1 MSRPDDRSLIA
12 LDDTD
17 IERSVDPDVVEFA
30 LVLSR
35 MVDSLQQQPDEM
47 RQALYELARYKLNDQ
62 LRHKHGKDFRTA
74 RATLESA
81 IEKVERFYSVHGEA
95 GKSLPKLSSAI
106 EHGEHGG
113 ARKTVPV
120 EPLPAARRPFDVASD
135 PKSALRRP
143 ASMAL
148 RLVALLGVVA
158 AAAIALQTVR
168 SLGTK
173 SDSRKA
179 EARIE
184 DPAATASIRQPQP
197 VPVSDSSTPKPEPL
211 LPSHFGA
218 FAVAE
223 GKLVELRV
231 LRGVVPDS
239 RVAISAAIRDDSET
253 VLPDGRLKFVVYRRD
268 PSGSA
273 PARAEVRV
281 IARVKQYP
289 AQPAKSDP
297 TGTQGDHWVVRNVS
311 FPFRIAPVQGAP
323 DMYEVE
329 SEALD
334 FTLAPG
340 RYALVWKGVGYDF
353 VVAGKASSKHCLEQV
368 AAVNGVFYSECR

>member
-1 MSRPDDRSLIA
+1 
-12 LDDTD
+12 
-17 IERSVDPDVVEFA
+17 
-30 LVLSR
+30 
-35 MVDSLQQQPDEM
+35 M

-62 LRHKHGKDFRTA
+62 LRGGRGKEFRTA

-95 GKSLPKLSSAI
+95 PKSLPKPSSAI
-106 EHGEHGG
+106 EHGERGG
-113 ARKTVPV
+113 VLKTVPI
-120 EPLPAARRPFDVASD
+120 EELPAARPQFDVAAG
-135 PKSALRRP
+135 PKSALKQP
-143 ASMAL
+143 ASMVL
-148 RLVALLGVVA
+148 RLVALLGVIA
-158 AAAIALQTVR
+158 AAAITLQGLR
-168 SLGTK
+168 SFGTR

-184 DPAATASIRQPQP
+184 SPAAANTTQQQQPT
-197 VPVSDSSTPKPEPL
+197 PVSDQSTRKPDPL

-223 GKLVELRV
+223 GRLVELRQ

-253 VLPDGRLKFVVYRRD
+253 VLPDGKLKFIVYRRD

-273 PARAEVRV
+273 PARGEVRV

-289 AQPAKSDP
+289 AQPAKGES
-297 TGTQGDHWVVRNVS
+297 TAMQGDHWVVRNLS
-311 FPFRIAPVQGAP
+311 FPYRIAPIQGAP

-329 SEALD
+329 SEAPDL
-334 FTLAPG
+334 TLAPG

-353 VVAGKASSKHCLEQV
+353 VVAGDASSKHCLQQI